1 MPVEPGGIV
10 RRATTESATA
20 TGGGQEDSAAT
31 GGRSRG
37 IRYARRPLRLAG
49 AAVLLTAA
57 ALATACTGDGATPPE
72 AGAPWAL
79 DGLAAAPAA
88 SAVQASLD
96 APPAKGT
103 AKILGIAEVEGT
115 DVVLA
120 VKNDICQVAFLTAS
134 PTGAAA
140 TAATSVGAQR
150 PTGSVYSDSHQGF
163 PGNVLT
169 GKHTQASAQF
179 PPFRFVA
186 VGCSEKAMAV
196 RVEGAGASADV
207 RNTAGDSLRIWRDGQ
222 DLVMAVGNPEAI
234 RRGPAPTS

>member
-1 MPVEPGGIV
+1 MG
-10 RRATTESATA
+10 
-20 TGGGQEDSAAT
+20 
-31 GGRSRG
+31 
-37 IRYARRPLRLAG
+37 RPLRLAG

-57 ALATACTGDGATPPE
+57 ALATACTGDGATPSE

-79 DGLAAAPAA
+79 DGLAAAPADPF
-88 SAVQASLD
+88 VQASVD

-103 AKILGIAEVEGT
+103 AKILGIAEVEGI

-120 VKNDICQVAFLTAS
+120 VRNYICEVAFLTV
-134 PTGAAA
+134 PLTQAAA
-140 TAATSVGAQR
+140 TAAASVGAER

-179 PPFRFVA
+179 PPLRFAA

-196 RVEGAGASADV
+196 RVEGAGASAGT
-207 RNTAGDSLRIWRDGQ
+207 RNKAGDSLRIWRDGQ
-222 DLVMAVGNPEAI
+222 DLVMTVGNPEAI
-234 RRGPAPTS
+234 RREPAPTS

>member
-1 MPVEPGGIV
+1 MG
-10 RRATTESATA
+10 
-20 TGGGQEDSAAT
+20 
-31 GGRSRG
+31 
-37 IRYARRPLRLAG
+37 RPLRLAG
-49 AAVLLTAA
+49 AAVLLTTA
-57 ALATACTGDGATPPE
+57 ALVTACTGDGATSSE

-88 SAVQASLD
+88 PAVQASLD

-103 AKILGIAEVEGT
+103 AKILGIADVEGT
-115 DVVLA
+115 DVVLS
-120 VKNDICQVAFLTAS
+120 VRNDICEVAFLAA
-134 PTGAAA
+134 PLTGAAA
-140 TAATSVGAQR
+140 TASVSVGAQR

-207 RNTAGDSLRIWRDGQ
+207 RNKAGDSLRTWRDGQ

-234 RRGPAPTS
+234 RREPAPTS